1 MPEHFTVDMVKAVV
15 ILTKAAYKN
24 EGVAPSDQ
32 LYTRGYLDGQRALAL
47 DTLSALGLD
56 NLGN

>member
-1 MPEHFTVDMVKAVV
+1 MAEHFTADMVKAVV

-32 LYTRGYLDGQRALAL
+32 HYTRGFHDGQRALAL
-47 DTLSALGLD
+47 DVLSALGLN
-56 NLGN
+56 NLGS